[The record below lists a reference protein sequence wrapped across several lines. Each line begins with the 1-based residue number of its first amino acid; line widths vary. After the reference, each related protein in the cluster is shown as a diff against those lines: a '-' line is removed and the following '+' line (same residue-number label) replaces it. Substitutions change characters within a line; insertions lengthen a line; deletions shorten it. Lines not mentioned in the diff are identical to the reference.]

1 MFKPVNRY
9 IQISLGSPEENPDP
23 GVVLLPDD
31 YQPKK
36 GQFQTAKVLNWAE
49 DVRFANVL
57 QTGSKI
63 ILDAS
68 MIEEINVENEKI
80 SVILDNYVI
89 GLLPYKK
96 GFFCMTIDKNF
107 YNQASATKLG
117 WEPSWFG
124 EKYYD
129 ENLVRAIK
137 KWQRDHG
144 SSADGLCGPMTFRR
158 VWTERQ
164 EQIHYHEPCPL
175 NYSNF
180 IVYQGNFHPI
190 EWDKVVLWSE
200 PDGLKANPGTYYDYT
215 GRPKRNIR
223 LFVNHWDVCLNATSC
238 VSVLNRRGISV
249 HFLIDNDGTIYQALD
264 MQHGAWHAGHVRSN
278 RASVGVEISN
288 AYYPKYQDWY
298 VKNGFGERPTIEGAW
313 VHGEELDPFL
323 GFYPVQIEA
332 LKALWEAIHQS
343 AGVELQTPLDQNT
356 GKTSTK
362 YYQDALYGNFS
373 GFVSHYHISKKKI
386 DCAGLDIKTL
396 LEDLDEEE

>member
-1 MFKPVNRY
+1 
-9 IQISLGSPEENPDP
+9 
-23 GVVLLPDD
+23 
-31 YQPKK
+31 
-36 GQFQTAKVLNWAE
+36 
-49 DVRFANVL
+49 
-57 QTGSKI
+57 
-63 ILDAS
+63 
-68 MIEEINVENEKI
+68 
-80 SVILDNYVI
+80 
-89 GLLPYKK
+89 
-96 GFFCMTIDKNF
+96 MTIDKNF
-107 YNQASATKLG
+107 YNQASAAKLG

-223 LFVNHWDVCLNATSC
+223 LFVNHWDVCLNSTSC
-238 VSVLNRRGISV
+238 ASVLNRRGISV

-298 VKNGFGERPTIEGAW
+298 VKNGFSERPIVEDAW

-332 LKALWEAIHQS
+332 LKALWKAIHQS

-356 GKTSTK
+356 SKTSTK
-362 YYQDALYGNFS
+362 YYQDALYSNYS

-396 LEDLDEEE
+396 LEELDNEEE